1 MRLVLKSF
9 VRATAVFLVFFAIM
23 PVTAEEEYSTGLS
36 ERDLQKLK
44 DFIGSTET
52 LAPEVQK
59 TLEAGRYRVQSGDTL
74 SGIFS
79 RFYKNTNINKEVLQ
93 AVFVKTNKA
102 AFRRGNP
109 NWLMAGSILTFPSG
123 ADVIDYV
130 VNDKTDNSSRSENR
144 ETWVSYP

>member
-9 VRATAVFLVFFAIM
+9 VRLTAVLVVSAIM
-23 PVTAEEEYSTGLS
+23 PVTANEEYSIGLS

-44 DFIGSTET
+44 DFIGSTEM
-52 LAPEVQK
+52 LAPEVQM
-59 TLEAGRYRVQSGDTL
+59 TLESGRYRVQSGDTL

-79 RFYKNTNINKEVLQ
+79 RFYKNTNVNKEVLQ
-93 AVFVKTNKA
+93 AVFVKTNKS

-109 NWLMAGSILTFPSG
+109 NWLMAGSVLTFPSG

-130 VNDKTDNSSRSENR
+130 VNDKTGDGSRSENR

>member
-1 MRLVLKSF
+1 MRLVLESF
-9 VRATAVFLVFFAIM
+9 VRATAVLVFFAIM
-23 PVTAEEEYSTGLS
+23 PVTADEEYSTGLS
-36 ERDLQKLK
+36 ERDLRKLK

-52 LAPEVQK
+52 LAPEVQM

-79 RFYKNTNINKEVLQ
+79 RFYKNTNVNKEVLQ

>member
-9 VRATAVFLVFFAIM
+9 VRATAVLVFFAIM

-44 DFIGSTET
+44 DFIGSPET
-52 LAPEVQK
+52 LAPEVQM

-79 RFYKNTNINKEVLQ
+79 RFYKNTNVNKEVLQ

-109 NWLMAGSILTFPSG
+109 NWLMAGSVLTFPSG

-130 VNDKTDNSSRSENR
+130 VNDKHDNSSRSENR

>member
-1 MRLVLKSF
+1 MRLVLESF
-9 VRATAVFLVFFAIM
+9 VRATAVLVFFAIM

-44 DFIGSTET
+44 DFIGSTEM
-52 LAPEVQK
+52 LAPEVQMR
-59 TLEAGRYRVQSGDTL
+59 LEAGRYRVQSGDTL

>member
-9 VRATAVFLVFFAIM
+9 VRLTAVLVLSAIM
-23 PVTAEEEYSTGLS
+23 PVTANEEYSTGLS

-52 LAPEVQK
+52 LAPEVQM

-79 RFYKNTNINKEVLQ
+79 RFYKNTNVNKEVLQ

-109 NWLMAGSILTFPSG
+109 NWLMAGSVLTFPSG

-130 VNDKTDNSSRSENR
+130 VNDKTDDGSRSENR

>member
-1 MRLVLKSF
+1 MRLVLESF
-9 VRATAVFLVFFAIM
+9 VRATAVLVVFTIM
-23 PVTAEEEYSTGLS
+23 PVVADEEFSSGLS

-52 LAPEVQK
+52 LAPEVQM

-79 RFYKNTNINKEVLQ
+79 RFYKNTNVNKEVLQ

>member
-1 MRLVLKSF
+1 MRLVLESF
-9 VRATAVFLVFFAIM
+9 VRATAVLVFFAIM
-23 PVTAEEEYSTGLS
+23 PVTADEEYSTGLS

-52 LAPEVQK
+52 LAPEVQM

-79 RFYKNTNINKEVLQ
+79 RFYKNTNVNKEVLQ

>member
-1 MRLVLKSF
+1 MRLVLESF
-9 VRATAVFLVFFAIM
+9 VRATAVLVVFAIM
-23 PVTAEEEYSTGLS
+23 PVVADEEFSTGLS

-52 LAPEVQK
+52 LAPEVQM

-79 RFYKNTNINKEVLQ
+79 RFYKNTNVNKEVLQ

>member
-1 MRLVLKSF
+1 MRLVLESF
-9 VRATAVFLVFFAIM
+9 VRATAVLVFFAIT
-23 PVTAEEEYSTGLS
+23 PVVADEEFSTSLS

-52 LAPEVQK
+52 LAPEVQM

-130 VNDKTDNSSRSENR
+130 VNDKTDNSSRSESR

>member
-1 MRLVLKSF
+1 MRSVLQSF
-9 VRATAVFLVFFAIM
+9 AWLTAVLVFVAIM
-23 PVTAEEEYSTGLS
+23 PVTADEEYSVGLS
-36 ERDLQKLK
+36 ERDLQKLR
-44 DFIGSTET
+44 DFIGSTEM
-52 LAPEVQK
+52 LAPEVQL

-74 SGIFS
+74 SGIFN
-79 RFYKNTNINKEVLQ
+79 RFYKNTNVNKEVLQ

-109 NWLMAGSILTFPSG
+109 NWLMAGSVLTFPSG

-130 VNDKTDNSSRSENR
+130 VNNKTDDSSRTENR

>member
-1 MRLVLKSF
+1 MRLVLESF
-9 VRATAVFLVFFAIM
+9 VRATAVLVFFAIM
-23 PVTAEEEYSTGLS
+23 PVTADEEYSTGLS
-36 ERDLQKLK
+36 ERDLRKLK

-52 LAPEVQK
+52 LAPEVQM

-79 RFYKNTNINKEVLQ
+79 RFYKHTNVNKEVLQ

>member
-9 VRATAVFLVFFAIM
+9 VRATAVFMFFAIM
-23 PVTAEEEYSTGLS
+23 PVTAKEEYSTGLS

-52 LAPEVQK
+52 LAPEVQM

-79 RFYKNTNINKEVLQ
+79 RFYKNTNVNKEVLQ

>member
-1 MRLVLKSF
+1 MRLILESF
-9 VRATAVFLVFFAIM
+9 VRATAVLVFFAIM
-23 PVTAEEEYSTGLS
+23 PVTADEEYSSGLS

-52 LAPEVQK
+52 LAPEVQM

-79 RFYKNTNINKEVLQ
+79 RFYKNTNVNKEVLQ

>member
-1 MRLVLKSF
+1 MKLVLKSF
-9 VRATAVFLVFFAIM
+9 VQATAVWVFFAIM
-23 PVTAEEEYSTGLS
+23 PVTADEEYSTGLS
-36 ERDLQKLK
+36 DRDLQKLK

-52 LAPEVQK
+52 LAPEVQM

-79 RFYKNTNINKEVLQ
+79 RFYKNTNVNKEVLQ
-93 AVFVKTNKA
+93 AVFVKTNKS

-109 NWLMAGSILTFPSG
+109 NWLMAGSVLTFPSG

>member
-9 VRATAVFLVFFAIM
+9 VRATAVLVFFAIM

-123 ADVIDYV
+123 ADGIDYV

>member
-9 VRATAVFLVFFAIM
+9 VRVTAVLVFFAIM
-23 PVTAEEEYSTGLS
+23 PVTADEEYSTGLS

-52 LAPEVQK
+52 LAPEVQM

-79 RFYKNTNINKEVLQ
+79 RFYKNTNVNKEVLQ

-109 NWLMAGSILTFPSG
+109 NWLMAGSVLTFPSG

-130 VNDKTDNSSRSENR
+130 VNDKNDNSSRSENR

>member
-9 VRATAVFLVFFAIM
+9 VRATAVLVFFAIM

-79 RFYKNTNINKEVLQ
+79 RFYKNTNVNKEVLQ

-109 NWLMAGSILTFPSG
+109 NWLMAGSVLTFPSG

-130 VNDKTDNSSRSENR
+130 VNNKANEGSRSKSR

>member
-1 MRLVLKSF
+1 MRLVLESF
-9 VRATAVFLVFFAIM
+9 VRATAVLVFFTIM
-23 PVTAEEEYSTGLS
+23 PVVADEEFSTGLS

-52 LAPEVQK
+52 LAPEVQM

-79 RFYKNTNINKEVLQ
+79 RFYKNTNVNKEVLQ

-130 VNDKTDNSSRSENR
+130 VHDKTDQSSRSENR

>member
-1 MRLVLKSF
+1 MRLVLESF
-9 VRATAVFLVFFAIM
+9 VRATAVLVFFAIM
-23 PVTAEEEYSTGLS
+23 PVTADEEYSTGLS

-52 LAPEVQK
+52 LAPEIQM

-79 RFYKNTNINKEVLQ
+79 RFYKNTNVNKEVLQ

>member
-9 VRATAVFLVFFAIM
+9 VRATAVLAFFAIM
-23 PVTAEEEYSTGLS
+23 PVTADEDYSTGLS

-52 LAPEVQK
+52 LAPEVEM

-79 RFYKNTNINKEVLQ
+79 RFYKNTNVNKEVLQ

>member
-9 VRATAVFLVFFAIM
+9 VRLTAVLVLSAIM
-23 PVTAEEEYSTGLS
+23 PVTANEEYSTGLS

-44 DFIGSTET
+44 DFIGSTEM
-52 LAPEVQK
+52 LAPEVQM

-79 RFYKNTNINKEVLQ
+79 RFYKNTNVNKEVLQ
-93 AVFVKTNKA
+93 AVFVRTNKS

-109 NWLMAGSILTFPSG
+109 NWLMAGSVLTFPSG

-130 VNDKTDNSSRSENR
+130 VNEKTDDGSRSENR

>member
-9 VRATAVFLVFFAIM
+9 VRATAVLAFFAIM
-23 PVTAEEEYSTGLS
+23 PVTADEDYSTGLS

-52 LAPEVQK
+52 LAPEAQM

-79 RFYKNTNINKEVLQ
+79 RFYKNTNVNKEVLQ

-109 NWLMAGSILTFPSG
+109 NWLMAGSVLTFPSG

-130 VNDKTDNSSRSENR
+130 VNNKTDNSSRGQNR
-144 ETWVSYP
+144 EAWVSYP

>member
-1 MRLVLKSF
+1 MTLVLESF
-9 VRATAVFLVFFAIM
+9 VRATAVLVFFAIM
-23 PVTAEEEYSTGLS
+23 PVIADEEYSTGLS

-52 LAPEVQK
+52 LAPEVQM

-79 RFYKNTNINKEVLQ
+79 RFYKNTNVNKEVLQ

>member
-1 MRLVLKSF
+1 MRLILESF
-9 VRATAVFLVFFAIM
+9 VRATAVLVFFAIM
-23 PVTAEEEYSTGLS
+23 PVTADEEYSTGLS

-52 LAPEVQK
+52 LAPEVQM

-79 RFYKNTNINKEVLQ
+79 RFYKNTNVNKEVLQ

-130 VNDKTDNSSRSENR
+130 VNDQTDNSSRSENR

>member
-9 VRATAVFLVFFAIM
+9 VRATAVLAFVAIM
-23 PVTAEEEYSTGLS
+23 PVTADEEYSTGLT
-36 ERDLQKLK
+36 ERDVQKLK

-52 LAPEVQK
+52 LAPEVQM

-79 RFYKNTNINKEVLQ
+79 RFYKNTNVNKEVLQ
-93 AVFVKTNKA
+93 SVFVKTNKA

-130 VNDKTDNSSRSENR
+130 VNDKTDNSSRGENR

>member
-1 MRLVLKSF
+1 MRLVLESF
-9 VRATAVFLVFFAIM
+9 VRATAVLVVFAIM
-23 PVTAEEEYSTGLS
+23 PVVADEEFSSGLS

-52 LAPEVQK
+52 LASEVQM

-79 RFYKNTNINKEVLQ
+79 RFYKNTNVNKEVLQ

>member
-1 MRLVLKSF
+1 MRLVLESF
-9 VRATAVFLVFFAIM
+9 VRATAVLVFFAIM
-23 PVTAEEEYSTGLS
+23 PVVADEEFSTGLS

-52 LAPEVQK
+52 LAPEVQM

-79 RFYKNTNINKEVLQ
+79 RFYKNTNVNKEVLQ

-130 VNDKTDNSSRSENR
+130 VNDKTDNSSQSENR

>member
-9 VRATAVFLVFFAIM
+9 VRATAVLAFFAIM
-23 PVTAEEEYSTGLS
+23 PVTADEDYSTGLS

-44 DFIGSTET
+44 DFIGSPET
-52 LAPEVQK
+52 LAPEVQM

-74 SGIFS
+74 SGIFN

-93 AVFVKTNKA
+93 AVFVKTNKS

-109 NWLMAGSILTFPSG
+109 NWLMAGSVLKFPSG

>member
-1 MRLVLKSF
+1 MRLVLESF
-9 VRATAVFLVFFAIM
+9 VRATAVLVFFAIM
-23 PVTAEEEYSTGLS
+23 PVTADEEYSTGLS

-52 LAPEVQK
+52 LAPEIQM

-79 RFYKNTNINKEVLQ
+79 RFYKNTNVNREVLQ

-109 NWLMAGSILTFPSG
+109 NWLMAGSVLTFPSG

>member
-9 VRATAVFLVFFAIM
+9 VRLTAVLVLSAIM
-23 PVTAEEEYSTGLS
+23 PVTANEEYSTGLS

-44 DFIGSTET
+44 DFIGSTEM
-52 LAPEVQK
+52 LAPEVQM
-59 TLEAGRYRVQSGDTL
+59 TLESGRYRVQSGDTL

-79 RFYKNTNINKEVLQ
+79 RFYKNTNVNKEVLQ
-93 AVFVKTNKA
+93 AVFVRTNKS

-130 VNDKTDNSSRSENR
+130 VNDQTDNSSRSENR

>member
-9 VRATAVFLVFFAIM
+9 VRLTAVLVLSAIM
-23 PVTAEEEYSTGLS
+23 PVTENEEYSTGLS

-44 DFIGSTET
+44 DFIGSTEM
-52 LAPEVQK
+52 LAPEVQM
-59 TLEAGRYRVQSGDTL
+59 TLESGRYRVQSGDTL

-79 RFYKNTNINKEVLQ
+79 RFYKNTNVNKEVLQ
-93 AVFVKTNKA
+93 AVFVRTNKS

-109 NWLMAGSILTFPSG
+109 NWLMAGSVLTFPSG

-130 VNDKTDNSSRSENR
+130 VNEKTDDGSRSENR

>member
-1 MRLVLKSF
+1 MRLVLESF
-9 VRATAVFLVFFAIM
+9 VRATAVLVFFAVM
-23 PVTAEEEYSTGLS
+23 PVTADEEYSTGLS

-52 LAPEVQK
+52 LAPEIQM

-79 RFYKNTNINKEVLQ
+79 RFYKNTNVNREVLQ

-130 VNDKTDNSSRSENR
+130 VNNKTDNSSRSENR

>member
-9 VRATAVFLVFFAIM
+9 VRATAVLAFFAIM
-23 PVTAEEEYSTGLS
+23 PVTADEEYSTGLS

-44 DFIGSTET
+44 DFIGSPET
-52 LAPEVQK
+52 LAPEVQM

-79 RFYKNTNINKEVLQ
+79 RFYKNTNVNKEVLQ

>member
-1 MRLVLKSF
+1 MRLILESF
-9 VRATAVFLVFFAIM
+9 VRATAVLVFFAIM
-23 PVTAEEEYSTGLS
+23 PVTADEEYSTGLS

-52 LAPEVQK
+52 LAPEVQM

-79 RFYKNTNINKEVLQ
+79 RFYKNTNVNKEVLQ

-130 VNDKTDNSSRSENR
+130 VNDQTDDSSRSENR

>member
-1 MRLVLKSF
+1 MRLVLESF
-9 VRATAVFLVFFAIM
+9 VRATAILVFFAIM
-23 PVTAEEEYSTGLS
+23 PVVADEEFSTGLS

-52 LAPEVQK
+52 LAPEVQM

-79 RFYKNTNINKEVLQ
+79 RFYKNTNVNKEVLQ

>member
-1 MRLVLKSF
+1 MRLVLESF
-9 VRATAVFLVFFAIM
+9 VRATAVLVFFAIM
-23 PVTAEEEYSTGLS
+23 PVVADEEYSTGLS

-52 LAPEVQK
+52 LAPEVQM

-79 RFYKNTNINKEVLQ
+79 RFYKNTNVNKEVLQ